1 MTLPTGSFPGF
12 DLSLREPGIAW
23 FEFNT
28 PERLNGMTASLKR
41 DLIECVTQAQMDDA
55 VRVLVFTGRGKAF
68 CAGDDLK
75 AYRDGALAGQ
85 PLTAPIHPGHHNAAG
100 TYNGLRTISQ
110 ALNTA
115 VRNLDKLTIAAIIA
129 LNESSRSSQSTLRF
143 PASNQFA

>member
-1 MTLPTGSFPGF
+1 MGIPTGSFPGF

-68 CAGDDLK
+68 CAGNDLK
-75 AYRDGALAGQ
+75 YQSSGQ
-85 PLTAPIHPGHHNAAG
+85 DNTWPPTGSLTAP
-100 TYNGLRTISQ
+100 
-110 ALNTA
+110 
-115 VRNLDKLTIAAIIA
+115 
-129 LNESSRSSQSTLRF
+129 
-143 PASNQFA
+143 